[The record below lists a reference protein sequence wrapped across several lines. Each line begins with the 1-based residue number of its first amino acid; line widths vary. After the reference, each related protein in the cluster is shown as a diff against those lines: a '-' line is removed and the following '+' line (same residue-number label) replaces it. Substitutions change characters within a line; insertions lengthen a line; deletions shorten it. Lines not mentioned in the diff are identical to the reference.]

1 MWYNVIMKEIKPTNN
16 SKLKII
22 VDDEDYPLL
31 SRFNW
36 YISDS
41 GYAITQI
48 TGQKHIRMHILVFGA
63 MPKGRFVIDH
73 KNRNKIDNRKCN
85 LRVATM
91 KENAKNREARGIC
104 YDKSRGKWIVRYNR
118 RFYGRYSTVR
128 EAELAYRKAKSGVP
142 YQPRRMLHP
151 LLPKNIHKQNGKYG
165 WNIAI
170 DGVRYRKNGFS
181 TIAEAKN
188 DFELKLREL
197 RG

>member
-36 YISDS
+36 YVSDT
-41 GYAITQI
+41 GYAMTQI
-48 TGQKHIRMHILVFGA
+48 TGQKHIRMHVLVYGA
-63 MPKGRFVIDH
+63 MPRRKLVIDH
-73 KNRNKIDNRKCN
+73 RNRNKLDNRKSN
-85 LRVATM
+85 LRAVTQL
-91 KENAKNREARGIC
+91 ENAKNREAKGIC
-104 YDKSRGKWIVRYNR
+104 FDKSRNKWSVRYR
-118 RFYGRYSTVR
+118 GKFCGRYETIH
-128 EAELAYRKAKSGVP
+128 EAEIAYQKAKSGVI
-142 YQPRRMLHP
+142 YQPRQRLHP

-170 DGVRYRKNGFS
+170 NGVRYRKNGFS
-181 TIAEAKN
+181 TVAEAEN
-188 DFELKLREL
+188 DFKIKLREL